1 MTNKYGGYNVE
12 EFNKI
17 FKYVSESWIKN
28 ALKKK
33 SEVYGMNENM
43 ESMITELKNEF
54 PKIYDRV
61 NHGLY
66 ILAIDEDG
74 KVYED
79 EPGFDEKIVEEIQII
94 YNGNTVSVYP
104 NYINKCSI
112 RFFTV
117 KYEDLDI
124 ITKAIAIVGKHL
136 KNIDQKES

>member
-1 MTNKYGGYNVE
+1 MNDKKTKALVE
-12 EFNKI
+12 EL
-17 FKYVSESWIKN
+17 E
-28 ALKKK
+28 
-33 SEVYGMNENM
+33 
-43 ESMITELKNEF
+43 NEF

>member
-1 MTNKYGGYNVE
+1 
-12 EFNKI
+12 
-17 FKYVSESWIKN
+17 
-28 ALKKK
+28 
-33 SEVYGMNENM
+33 MNENM

-61 NHGLY
+61 NHRLY

>member
-1 MTNKYGGYNVE
+1 
-12 EFNKI
+12 
-17 FKYVSESWIKN
+17 
-28 ALKKK
+28 
-33 SEVYGMNENM
+33 MNENM

-54 PKIYDRV
+54 PGVYDRI

-79 EPGFDEKIVEEIQII
+79 EPGFDEKVVEEIQII

-104 NYINKCSI
+104 DCIDKCSI

-117 KYEDLDI
+117 RYEDLDI
-124 ITKAIAIVGKHL
+124 ITKAVAIVGKHL

>member
-1 MTNKYGGYNVE
+1 MNDKKTK
-12 EFNKI
+12 
-17 FKYVSESWIKN
+17 
-28 ALKKK
+28 ALVK
-33 SEVYGMNENM
+33 
-43 ESMITELKNEF
+43 ELENEF
-54 PKIYDRV
+54 PNIYDRV

-66 ILAIDEDG
+66 MLAIDEDG
-74 KVYED
+74 NVYED
-79 EPGFDEKIVEEIQII
+79 DPDFDEKIVEEIQII

-104 NYINKCSI
+104 NYIDKCSI